1 MSELYNSGNNKVYLS
16 KNILYFDLDAKD
28 LDEDILKDIMK
39 RVQKFYDI
47 CIEKKIYFFMIFN
60 IKQCTLDT
68 VYKLKNMFT
77 HVMKDFFLKN
87 AEVFMK
93 NLYCTSIILDSAVL
107 KTALSLFLKV
117 YTPYK
122 PVKFVKTREQ
132 ALEFFIKIKEDYK
145 NNKYT
150 MDKITPNT
158 DHIPCTNDETY
169 TLNKEELEI
178 TKQINY
184 DLANTRNSI

>member
-28 LDEDILKDIMK
+28 LDDDILKDIMK
-39 RVQKFYDI
+39 KVQKFYDI

-60 IKQCTLDT
+60 IKNCSLDSI
-68 VYKLKNMFT
+68 YKLKNIFT
-77 HVMKDFFLKN
+77 HIMKEFFLKN

-93 NLYCTSIILDSAVL
+93 NLYCTSVILDSAVL
-107 KTALSLFLKV
+107 KTAISLFLKV

-122 PVKFVKTREQ
+122 PVKFVNTREQ
-132 ALEFFIKIKEDYK
+132 ALEFFIKIKDDYK
-145 NNKYT
+145 SNKYT

-158 DHIPCTNDETY
+158 EHIPCINDETY
-169 TLNKEELEI
+169 TLSKEELEI
-178 TKQINY
+178 TRQINY
-184 DLANTRNSI
+184 DLENTRNSI

>member
-1 MSELYNSGNNKVYLS
+1 
-16 KNILYFDLDAKD
+16 
-28 LDEDILKDIMK
+28 
-39 RVQKFYDI
+39 
-47 CIEKKIYFFMIFN
+47 MIFN
-60 IKQCTLDT
+60 IKHCILDT
-68 VYKLKNMFT
+68 VYKLKNIFT

-93 NLYCTSIILDSAVL
+93 NLYCTSVILDSVVL
-107 KTALSLFLKV
+107 KTALSLFLNV

-158 DHIPCTNDETY
+158 DHIPCTNVETY
-169 TLNKEELEI
+169 TLSKEELEL
-178 TKQINY
+178 TRKINF
-184 DLANTRNSI
+184 DLENTRNSV